1 MFFAIKR
8 NEVQRQSEKS
18 PEVNLILQIKMF
30 HLVQEKQL
38 RAEEEEGEGKE
49 DDNGRSGGS
58 SLEGWQRISLASD
71 FSTTLKARKQ
81 VGMII

>member
-58 SLEGWQRISLASD
+58 SLEG
-71 FSTTLKARKQ
+71 
-81 VGMII
+81 